1 MATLEH
7 TPQDSA
13 AATTARYRKAAETK
27 DVEGLIATLSP
38 DVVFHSPITDRVA
51 FHGHDEMRELLE
63 AVFDTIA
70 DIHFFAD
77 VGEGRTRALFFR
89 GYVGRQQVEE
99 SVRVELDDQDRI
111 VDLTASFRPL
121 PALTT
126 IAATLVPKV
135 IARRRGRIAGVI
147 VKLAMTPIMLLTRLG
162 DRAVPLLA

>member
-7 TPQDSA
+7 SPTDTA
-13 AATTARYRKAAETK
+13 ANTTARYRQAAEAG

-38 DVVFHSPITDRVA
+38 DVVFHSPITDRAA
-51 FHGHDEMRELLE
+51 FRGHDEMRQLVEV
-63 AVFDTIA
+63 VFDTIT

-89 GYVGRQQVEE
+89 GYVGRQAVEE
-99 SVRVELDDQDRI
+99 SVRVELDEHGLI

-135 IARRRGRIAGVI
+135 IARRRGRLAGAI
-147 VKLAMTPIMLLTRLG
+147 VKFAMTPIMVLTRLG